1 MKEKKMIKN
10 TAIMCVVYPAPNVE
24 KGFVRSLMKSDG
36 GICFDYRER
45 EQCAHILFAFLI
57 CREREN
63 TQCITSYMAYILTT
77 QIFPPGDR
85 MLRVVPQILCC
96 SPDEGT

>member
-1 MKEKKMIKN
+1 MIKN

-45 EQCAHILFAFLI
+45 EQCAHI
-57 CREREN
+57 
-63 TQCITSYMAYILTT
+63 
-77 QIFPPGDR
+77 
-85 MLRVVPQILCC
+85 
-96 SPDEGT
+96 